1 MRRLTAVTAML
12 SLALLFTAV
21 THAQESTQVV
31 AGGTQMVQGTQ
42 VRLTL
47 QNGLSTKVAHDGD
60 PFTAIVAEPV
70 FSGNTLL
77 LPAGAIIHG
86 TVSGITRPK
95 LFSMFRGGASMNI
108 AFSSVEVESRIFP
121 ARMSILTI
129 GAPGS
134 EDKNRK
140 DLKTTEGEVV
150 SENHDIKTDVL
161 DVAIGTAGGST
172 VGLLFSHVLRGT
184 IYGLVGS
191 TAYIAVKKGKDV
203 ELPAQTKVTVRMDA
217 ALSLPP
223 VVLHNAS
230 YTNNG
235 AQ

>member
-1 MRRLTAVTAML
+1 MKRFTL
-12 SLALLFTAV
+12 SLALLSLALVFTP
-21 THAQESTQVV
+21 TTRAQDATVVPPGETQVV
-31 AGGTQMVQGTQ
+31 PGTQ
-42 VRLTL
+42 VKLTL

-60 PFTAIVAEPV
+60 PFTAVVAQPV
-70 FSGNTLL
+70 FSGNQLL

-86 TVSGITRPK
+86 TITGITHPK

-108 AFSSVEVESRIFP
+108 AFQSIEVESRIFP
-121 ARMSILTI
+121 ARMSILSI
-129 GAPGS
+129 AAPGE

-150 SENHDIKTDVL
+150 SENHDLKTDVL

-191 TAYIAVKKGKDV
+191 TAYIMVKKGKEVD
-203 ELPAQTKVTVRMDA
+203 LPAQTKVTVRMDA
-217 ALSLPP
+217 ALALPP
-223 VVLHNAS
+223 AVLHNAS
-230 YTNNG
+230 FTTTG